1 VEAKLYEIGSVSPT
15 SPVIVTT
22 NFSLTYFTVES
33 EVENSK
39 VPTYIS
45 VVDTEGLGVLNA
57 YAGDKWS
64 AEKIA
69 KTLDQQKVREKVN
82 HNTSI
87 IPGLVAVFRAELE
100 EEFGWKVL
108 VGPEEAA
115 RIPSFLKNEWKV
127 NSK

>member
-1 VEAKLYEIGSVSPT
+1 ME
-15 SPVIVTT
+15 
-22 NFSLTYFTVES
+22 
-33 EVENSK
+33 
-39 VPTYIS
+39 
-45 VVDTEGLGVLNA
+45 TEGLGVLNA

-64 AEKIA
+64 PEKIA
-69 KTLDQQKVREKVN
+69 KTLEEQRVKEKVN
-82 HNTSI
+82 HNTII

-127 NSK
+127 KNK